1 MQLALVVSV
10 QVRQVGSQATQ
21 FPEVVFMKKLPAQM
35 HVEPFKTFGD
45 VHAVQLSLVG
55 PVQLVQCSAHR
66 PLHARWPVYHPRGRD

>member
-1 MQLALVVSV
+1 M

-45 VHAVQLSLVG
+45 VHAEQLSLVD
-55 PVQLVQCSAHR
+55 PVQLVQVTSQAGHE
-66 PLHARWPVYHPRGRD
+66 